1 MKKLVIAGALAMLG
15 TTAMAQS
22 TVQVYGIVDMGIQSV
37 DDGVDSKF
45 GVDSGLQSGSRLG
58 FKGVED
64 LGNGLKAKFV
74 LESGIA
80 ADKGG
85 YTQGNTAFGR
95 EANVALEGGFGEVK
109 LGLQYS
115 PLRQSLLKLDP
126 TGFGLTGSLTNVW
139 SDGGVAQRIKNAVSY
154 STPVY
159 SGFQASV
166 LYGAGEV
173 AGDNSA
179 DRTLGLSATYTS
191 GPLLA
196 TVAYNKLNA
205 GQGIS
210 GSTKDWLI
218 GGTYDFGVAKLH
230 AGYGERENFV
240 NQKSKN
246 YTLGV
251 SAPVGAAGT
260 VKANWAMNDNRYV
273 TSGKTNMYSVAYIH
287 AMSKRTSVYTSYG
300 YYKNGDNADLMVA
313 QAGKNGSALQVGLT
327 HRF

>member
-1 MKKLVIAGALAMLG
+1 MKKLVIASALAMLG

-22 TVQVYGIVDMGIQSV
+22 SVQVYGIVDMGLQSV
-37 DDGVDSKF
+37 DNGVDTKF
-45 GVDSGLQSGSRLG
+45 GIDSGLQNGSRLG

-74 LESGIA
+74 LESGLA
-80 ADKGG
+80 ADTGG

-115 PLRQSLLKLDP
+115 PLRQSLLMLDP

-139 SDGGVAQRIKNAVSY
+139 SDGGVVQRVKNAVSY

-179 DRTLGLSATYTS
+179 NRTLGFGATYTS
-191 GPLLA
+191 GPLAA
-196 TVAYNKLNA
+196 TFAYNKLNA

-210 GSTKDWLI
+210 GSTEDWLI

-230 AGYGERENFV
+230 AGYGEREDFV

-273 TSGKTNMYSVAYIH
+273 TSGKTNMYSVGYVH
-287 AMSKRTSVYTSYG
+287 AMSKRTSLYTSYG
-300 YYKNGDNADLMVA
+300 YYKNGQNADLMVA
-313 QAGKNGSALQVGLT
+313 QTGKNGSAFQLGMT